1 MKTLS
6 IDIETYS
13 PTDLM
18 KAGVYRYSED
28 PDFDILLF
36 AYAYDDGPVQVA
48 DLSTYVIP
56 AELVRDILDPN
67 VLKSAFN
74 AQFERVCLS
83 RYILDTHRAYY
94 EHLLKGFTG
103 PFLPPEQ
110 WRCTMVHSR
119 YLALP
124 GDLDGTA
131 KALQLTEG
139 KDTAGKALIRYFSKP
154 CKPTK
159 KNGGATRN
167 TARSDPEKW
176 AQFVEYNRQD
186 VVVERAI
193 SRKLE
198 RWPVPEAEWR
208 LWYLDQRINDR
219 GVAVDP
225 VLVEQA
231 IAMDTEHSSDV
242 RDRMAEV
249 TGLDNPNSVS
259 QLKGWLADNGTEADS
274 LAKDAVA
281 GLMDD
286 ADGDVREALEL
297 RQALSRTSVKKYEAM
312 AAGACR
318 DGRVRGLLAFYGASR
333 TGRWAGRL
341 VQVQNLPR
349 NYLHDL
355 DLARNLVKAGD
366 RETVE
371 LLFGDVPDVLS
382 QLIRTALVPAP
393 GHRFIISD
401 FSAIEARVIAW
412 VAGETWR
419 MEVFA
424 TTGKIYEASAAA
436 MFHVPIESITK
447 GDPLRQKGKV
457 AELACIAEGQLVLTD
472 CGLIPIESVWDDM
485 KVWDGVDW
493 VTHKG
498 VVCRGTM
505 EAIEY
510 DGLKATEDHLV
521 WVEGESKPVHLGIA
535 AASGAHLVRTGA
547 GGRALRLGGDHQR
560 GEAVERGMEQGVRA
574 HQMHIMREDG
584 VVVAGQPHQGVVEGL
599 PEVLTTAQV
608 PPMARQE
615 GHGGEA
621 TLHESERRRV
631 PPIRGEG
638 DRVPLQLGVGSVRMA
653 GEEPGHTGQVDG
665 VGPGG
670 QRRALRAGEPALG
683 DPLSEQQEQA
693 DHETEALGPEGM
705 AIQLQRGGQESE
717 AGPYAGAD
725 TQGCQGGREAET
737 EKLERHTSVVRVY
750 DVIEAGPRHRFTVS
764 GRLVHNCGY
773 GGSVGALK
781 NMGADKM
788 GLSDA
793 ELKDI
798 VKKWREAS
806 PHIVD
811 LWWAVEEAAMIA
823 IETRGEA
830 RTHGIGFRY
839 ENGVL
844 FVRLQSGRDLVYPS
858 ARIGIDEK
866 FNTKCITYLGK
877 DTGVWTRL
885 HTYGPKIVENIIQAL
900 SRDCLTEAMLRM
912 DKAGYKAVMHIHDEV
927 VLEVPQGG
935 GSLEEVNRI
944 MGEPVSWA
952 PGLLLGAAGFESD
965 YYMKD

>member
-1 MKTLS
+1 MRTLS
-6 IDIETYS
+6 IDIESYS

-18 KAGVYRYSED
+18 RAGVYRYSED
-28 PDFDILLF
+28 PGFDILLF

-56 AELVRDILDPN
+56 VELVRDILDPN

-249 TGLDNPNSVS
+249 TGLDNPNSVA

-312 AAGACR
+312 AAGACS

-457 AELACIAEGQLVLTD
+457 AELAC
-472 CGLIPIESVWDDM
+472 
-485 KVWDGVDW
+485 
-493 VTHKG
+493 
-498 VVCRGTM
+498 
-505 EAIEY
+505 
-510 DGLKATEDHLV
+510 
-521 WVEGESKPVHLGIA
+521 
-535 AASGAHLVRTGA
+535 
-547 GGRALRLGGDHQR
+547 
-560 GEAVERGMEQGVRA
+560 
-574 HQMHIMREDG
+574 
-584 VVVAGQPHQGVVEGL
+584 
-599 PEVLTTAQV
+599 
-608 PPMARQE
+608 
-615 GHGGEA
+615 
-621 TLHESERRRV
+621 
-631 PPIRGEG
+631 
-638 DRVPLQLGVGSVRMA
+638 
-653 GEEPGHTGQVDG
+653 
-665 VGPGG
+665 
-670 QRRALRAGEPALG
+670 
-683 DPLSEQQEQA
+683 
-693 DHETEALGPEGM
+693 
-705 AIQLQRGGQESE
+705 
-717 AGPYAGAD
+717 
-725 TQGCQGGREAET
+725 
-737 EKLERHTSVVRVY
+737 
-750 DVIEAGPRHRFTVS
+750 
-764 GRLVHNCGY
+764 GY

-823 IETRGEA
+823 IETKGEA

-858 ARIGIDEK
+858 ARIGVDEK

-885 HTYGPKIVENIIQAL
+885 HTYGPKIVENIIQGL
-900 SRDCLTEAMLRM
+900 SRDCLAEAMLRLAR
-912 DKAGYKAVMHIHDEV
+912 AGYKAVMHIHDEV
-927 VLEVPQGG
+927 VLEAPQGG

>member
-1 MKTLS
+1 MAKRVLS
-6 IDIETYS
+6 IDIESYS

-28 PDFDILLF
+28 QDFDILLF

-56 AELVRDILDPN
+56 VELVRDILDPK

-94 EHLLKGFTG
+94 EHLLNGFTG
-103 PFLPPEQ
+103 PFLPPEH

-167 TARSDPEKW
+167 TPKSDPEKW
-176 AQFVEYNRQD
+176 AQFVDYNRQD

-198 RWPVPEAEWR
+198 RWPVPDFEWR

-225 VLVEQA
+225 VLVGQA
-231 IAMDTEHSSDV
+231 VAMDTEHSSDV

-249 TGLDNPNSVS
+249 TGLDNPNSVA

-312 AAGACR
+312 AAGACC

-382 QLIRTALVPAP
+382 QLIRTALVPAS

-424 TTGKIYEASAAA
+424 TTGTIYEASAAA
-436 MFHVPIESITK
+436 MFHVPIESIKK

-472 CGLIPIESVWDDM
+472 CGLVTIEKVTADM

-493 VTHKG
+493 VTHDG
-498 VVCRGTM
+498 VVYRGEKEVVT
-505 EAIEY
+505 Y
-510 DGLKATEDHLV
+510 DGLTATPDHVVFLEPEHGHMTV
-521 WVEGESKPVHLGIA
+521 C
-535 AASGAHLVRTGA
+535 TM
-547 GGRALRLGGDHQR
+547 
-560 GEAVERGMEQGVRA
+560 GEAVSTRSPLCTASLWDRP
-574 HQMHIMREDG
+574 
-584 VVVAGQPHQGVVEGL
+584 VVVGGHEWERTEWPKAEGW
-599 PEVLTTAQV
+599 
-608 PPMARQE
+608 
-615 GHGGEA
+615 G
-621 TLHESERRRV
+621 
-631 PPIRGEG
+631 
-638 DRVPLQLGVGSVRMA
+638 
-653 GEEPGHTGQVDG
+653 
-665 VGPGG
+665 
-670 QRRALRAGEPALG
+670 RA
-683 DPLSEQQEQA
+683 
-693 DHETEALGPEGM
+693 
-705 AIQLQRGGQESE
+705 
-717 AGPYAGAD
+717 Y
-725 TQGCQGGREAET
+725 
-737 EKLERHTSVVRVY
+737 VY
-750 DVIEAGPRHRFTVS
+750 DIVNAGPRHRFTVS

-823 IETRGEA
+823 IETQGEA

-900 SRDCLTEAMLRM
+900 SRDCLAEAMLRL
-912 DKAGYKAVMHIHDEV
+912 DKAGYKAVMHVHDEV
-927 VLEVPQGG
+927 VLEVPQGR

-944 MGEPVSWA
+944 MGEPVGWA

>member
-1 MKTLS
+1 MKTIS

-13 PTDLM
+13 PTDLK

-28 PDFDILLF
+28 KDFDILLF
-36 AYAYDDGPVQVA
+36 AYAYDDGPVQVV
-48 DLSTYVIP
+48 DLSSYIIP
-56 AELVRDILDPN
+56 VELVKDILDPK

-83 RYILDTHRAYY
+83 RYILGTHRWYY
-94 EHLLKGFTG
+94 RHLLKDFTG

-167 TARSDPEKW
+167 TPKSDPEKW

-198 RWPVPEAEWR
+198 RWPVPVSEWN
-208 LWYLDQRINDR
+208 LWHLDQHINDR
-219 GVAVDP
+219 GVAVDRI
-225 VLVEQA
+225 LVEQA
-231 IAMDTEHSSDV
+231 IAMDSEHSSDV

-312 AAGACR
+312 AAGMCS

-355 DLARNLVKAGD
+355 DLARDLVKAGD
-366 RETVE
+366 RESIE

-382 QLIRTALVPAP
+382 QLIRTALVPED
-393 GHRFIISD
+393 GSRFIISD

-457 AELACIAEGQLVLTD
+457 AELAC
-472 CGLIPIESVWDDM
+472 
-485 KVWDGVDW
+485 
-493 VTHKG
+493 
-498 VVCRGTM
+498 
-505 EAIEY
+505 
-510 DGLKATEDHLV
+510 
-521 WVEGESKPVHLGIA
+521 
-535 AASGAHLVRTGA
+535 
-547 GGRALRLGGDHQR
+547 
-560 GEAVERGMEQGVRA
+560 
-574 HQMHIMREDG
+574 
-584 VVVAGQPHQGVVEGL
+584 
-599 PEVLTTAQV
+599 
-608 PPMARQE
+608 
-615 GHGGEA
+615 
-621 TLHESERRRV
+621 
-631 PPIRGEG
+631 
-638 DRVPLQLGVGSVRMA
+638 
-653 GEEPGHTGQVDG
+653 
-665 VGPGG
+665 
-670 QRRALRAGEPALG
+670 
-683 DPLSEQQEQA
+683 
-693 DHETEALGPEGM
+693 
-705 AIQLQRGGQESE
+705 
-717 AGPYAGAD
+717 
-725 TQGCQGGREAET
+725 
-737 EKLERHTSVVRVY
+737 
-750 DVIEAGPRHRFTVS
+750 
-764 GRLVHNCGY
+764 GY

-788 GLSDA
+788 GLSDS
-793 ELKDI
+793 ELKGI
-798 VKKWREAS
+798 VRKWREAS

-823 IETRGEA
+823 IETQGEA
-830 RTHGIGFRY
+830 KTHGVGFRY

-900 SRDCLTEAMLRM
+900 SRDCLAEAMLRLAG
-912 DKAGYKAVMHIHDEV
+912 AGYKTVMHIHDEV
-927 VLEVPQGG
+927 VLEAPHGE
-935 GSLEEVNRI
+935 GSLEDVNRI

-952 PGLLLGAAGFESD
+952 QGLLLGAAGFESD

>member
-1 MKTLS
+1 MRTLS

-13 PTDLM
+13 PTDLL

-48 DLSTYVIP
+48 DLSTYVLP
-56 AELVRDILDPN
+56 AELVRDILDPK

-457 AELACIAEGQLVLTD
+457 AELAC
-472 CGLIPIESVWDDM
+472 
-485 KVWDGVDW
+485 
-493 VTHKG
+493 
-498 VVCRGTM
+498 
-505 EAIEY
+505 
-510 DGLKATEDHLV
+510 
-521 WVEGESKPVHLGIA
+521 
-535 AASGAHLVRTGA
+535 
-547 GGRALRLGGDHQR
+547 
-560 GEAVERGMEQGVRA
+560 
-574 HQMHIMREDG
+574 
-584 VVVAGQPHQGVVEGL
+584 
-599 PEVLTTAQV
+599 
-608 PPMARQE
+608 
-615 GHGGEA
+615 
-621 TLHESERRRV
+621 
-631 PPIRGEG
+631 
-638 DRVPLQLGVGSVRMA
+638 
-653 GEEPGHTGQVDG
+653 
-665 VGPGG
+665 
-670 QRRALRAGEPALG
+670 
-683 DPLSEQQEQA
+683 
-693 DHETEALGPEGM
+693 
-705 AIQLQRGGQESE
+705 
-717 AGPYAGAD
+717 
-725 TQGCQGGREAET
+725 
-737 EKLERHTSVVRVY
+737 
-750 DVIEAGPRHRFTVS
+750 
-764 GRLVHNCGY
+764 GY

-900 SRDCLTEAMLRM
+900 SRDCLAEAMLRL

-944 MGEPVSWA
+944 MGEPVGWA

>member
-1 MKTLS
+1 MRTLS

-13 PTDLM
+13 PTDLT

-28 PDFDILLF
+28 PGFDILLF
-36 AYAYDDGPVQVA
+36 AYAYDDGPVHVE
-48 DLSTYVIP
+48 DLTNYVIP
-56 AELVRDILDPN
+56 VELVRDILDPG
-67 VLKSAFN
+67 VLKCAFN

-83 RYILDTHRAYY
+83 RYILDTHLRYY
-94 EHLLKGFTG
+94 EHLLKDFRGA
-103 PFLPPEQ
+103 FLPPEP

-167 TARSDPEKW
+167 KPGSDPEKW

-198 RWPVPEAEWR
+198 RWPVPVSEWE

-219 GVAVDP
+219 GVAVDRL
-225 VLVEQA
+225 LVDQA
-231 IAMDTEHSSDV
+231 VTMDSEHSCGV

-249 TGLDNPNSVS
+249 TGLDNPNSVA
-259 QLKGWLADNGTEADS
+259 QLKTWLADNGTEADS

-312 AAGACR
+312 AAGMCS

-382 QLIRTALVPAP
+382 QLIRTALVPAA

-424 TTGKIYEASAAA
+424 TTGKIYEASASA
-436 MFHVPIESITK
+436 MFHVPTDSIKK

-457 AELACIAEGQLVLTD
+457 AELA
-472 CGLIPIESVWDDM
+472 
-485 KVWDGVDW
+485 
-493 VTHKG
+493 
-498 VVCRGTM
+498 
-505 EAIEY
+505 
-510 DGLKATEDHLV
+510 
-521 WVEGESKPVHLGIA
+521 
-535 AASGAHLVRTGA
+535 
-547 GGRALRLGGDHQR
+547 
-560 GEAVERGMEQGVRA
+560 
-574 HQMHIMREDG
+574 
-584 VVVAGQPHQGVVEGL
+584 
-599 PEVLTTAQV
+599 
-608 PPMARQE
+608 
-615 GHGGEA
+615 
-621 TLHESERRRV
+621 
-631 PPIRGEG
+631 
-638 DRVPLQLGVGSVRMA
+638 
-653 GEEPGHTGQVDG
+653 
-665 VGPGG
+665 
-670 QRRALRAGEPALG
+670 
-683 DPLSEQQEQA
+683 
-693 DHETEALGPEGM
+693 
-705 AIQLQRGGQESE
+705 
-717 AGPYAGAD
+717 
-725 TQGCQGGREAET
+725 
-737 EKLERHTSVVRVY
+737 
-750 DVIEAGPRHRFTVS
+750 
-764 GRLVHNCGY
+764 CGY

-823 IETRGEA
+823 IETKGEA

-885 HTYGPKIVENIIQAL
+885 HTYGPKIVENIIQAV
-900 SRDCLTEAMLRM
+900 SRDCLAEAMLRLA
-912 DKAGYKAVMHIHDEV
+912 KAGYKAVMHIHDEV
-927 VLEVPQGG
+927 VLEVPAGR
-935 GSLEEVNRI
+935 GSLDEVNRI
-944 MGEPVSWA
+944 MGEPVDWA

>member
-13 PTDLM
+13 PTDLK

-28 PDFDILLF
+28 KDFDILLF
-36 AYAYDDGPVQVA
+36 AYAYDDGPVQVV
-48 DLSTYVIP
+48 DLSSYIIP
-56 AELVRDILDPN
+56 VELVKDILDPK

-83 RYILDTHRAYY
+83 RYILGTHRWYY
-94 EHLLKGFTG
+94 RHLLKDFTG

-131 KALQLTEG
+131 KALKLTEG

-167 TARSDPEKW
+167 TPKSDPEKW

-198 RWPVPEAEWR
+198 RWPVPVSEWK
-208 LWYLDQRINDR
+208 LWHLDQHINDR
-219 GVAVDP
+219 GVAVDRI
-225 VLVEQA
+225 LVEQA
-231 IAMDTEHSSDV
+231 IAMDSEHSSDV

-249 TGLDNPNSVS
+249 TGLDNPNSVA

-281 GLMDD
+281 GLIDD

-312 AAGACR
+312 ASGMCS
-318 DGRVRGLLAFYGASR
+318 DGRVHGLLAFYGATR

-366 RETVE
+366 RESIE

-382 QLIRTALVPAP
+382 QLIRTALVP
-393 GHRFIISD
+393 GVGRRFIISD

-424 TTGKIYEASAAA
+424 TTGKIYEASASA

-457 AELACIAEGQLVLTD
+457 AELACIAEGELVLTD
-472 CGLIPIESVWDDM
+472 RGLVPIEQVTTEHLL
-485 KVWDGVDW
+485 WDGESW

-498 VVCRGTM
+498 VVYKGRREVITY
-505 EAIEY
+505 E
-510 DGLKATEDHLV
+510 GLSATVDHLV
-521 WVEGESKPVHLGIA
+521 WVEGESEPVHLGA
-535 AASGAHLVRTGA
+535 AAACGAHLVRTA
-547 GGRALRLGGDHQR
+547 DGRKTVSLG
-560 GEAVERGMEQGVRA
+560 
-574 HQMHIMREDG
+574 
-584 VVVAGQPHQGVVEGL
+584 EGL
-599 PEVLTTAQV
+599 PLIRAGSGAPEVLQ
-608 PPMARQE
+608 
-615 GHGGEA
+615 
-621 TLHESERRRV
+621 
-631 PPIRGEG
+631 
-638 DRVPLQLGVGSVRMA
+638 D
-653 GEEPGHTGQVDG
+653 
-665 VGPGG
+665 
-670 QRRALRAGEPALG
+670 
-683 DPLSEQQEQA
+683 
-693 DHETEALGPEGM
+693 
-705 AIQLQRGGQESE
+705 
-717 AGPYAGAD
+717 
-725 TQGCQGGREAET
+725 
-737 EKLERHTSVVRVY
+737 VY
-750 DVIEAGPRHRFTVS
+750 DILNAGKHNRFTVS
-764 GRLVHNCGY
+764 GVLVHNCGY

-798 VKKWREAS
+798 VRKWREAS

-823 IETRGEA
+823 IETQGEA
-830 RTHGIGFRY
+830 KTHGVGFRY

-900 SRDCLTEAMLRM
+900 SRDCLAEAMLRLAG
-912 DKAGYKAVMHIHDEV
+912 AGYKTVMHIHDEV
-927 VLEVPQGG
+927 VLEAPHGE

>member
-1 MKTLS
+1 MKTIS

-13 PTDLM
+13 PTDLK

-28 PDFDILLF
+28 KDFDILLF
-36 AYAYDDGPVQVA
+36 AYAYDDGPVQVV
-48 DLSTYVIP
+48 DLSSYIIP
-56 AELVRDILDPN
+56 VGLVKDILDPN

-83 RYILDTHRAYY
+83 RYILGTHRWYY
-94 EHLLKGFTG
+94 RHLLNGLNG
-103 PFLPPEQ
+103 SFLPPEQ

-131 KALQLTEG
+131 KALKLTEG

-159 KNGGATRN
+159 KNGGARRN
-167 TARSDPEKW
+167 TPKSDPEKW
-176 AQFVEYNRQD
+176 AQFIEYNRQD

-198 RWPVPEAEWR
+198 RWPVPVSEWK
-208 LWYLDQRINDR
+208 LWHLDQHINDR
-219 GVAVDP
+219 GVAVD
-225 VLVEQA
+225 VALVEQA
-231 IAMDTEHSSDV
+231 IAMDSEHSSDV

-249 TGLDNPNSVS
+249 TGLDNPNSVA

-297 RQALSRTSVKKYEAM
+297 RQALSRTSVRKYEAM
-312 AAGACR
+312 AAGMCS
-318 DGRVRGLLAFYGASR
+318 DGRVHGLLAFYGATR

-355 DLARNLVKAGD
+355 DLARDLVKAGD
-366 RETVE
+366 RESIE

-382 QLIRTALVPAP
+382 QLIRTALVPED
-393 GHRFIISD
+393 GSRFIISD

-424 TTGKIYEASAAA
+424 TTGKIYEASASA
-436 MFHVPIESITK
+436 MFHVPIDSITK

-472 CGLIPIESVWDDM
+472 CGLVPIERVTADM

-535 AASGAHLVRTGA
+535 AASGAHLIRTGS

-584 VVVAGQPHQGVVEGL
+584 VVVAGQPHQGAVEGL
-599 PEVLTTAQV
+599 PEMLTTAQV
-608 PPMARQE
+608 PQMAGQE

-621 TLHESERRRV
+621 ALYESERRRV
-631 PPIRGEG
+631 PPVRGEG
-638 DRVPLQLGVGSVRMA
+638 DRVPLQLGVRSMRMG
-653 GEEPGHTGQVDG
+653 GEEHRHTGQGDG
-665 VGPGG
+665 AGPRR
-670 QRRALRAGEPALG
+670 QQRALRAGEPALG

-705 AIQLQRGGQESE
+705 AVQLQRGGQESE

-737 EKLERHTSVVRVY
+737 EELERHTSVVRVY
-750 DVIEAGPRHRFTVS
+750 DILEAGPRHRFTVS

-798 VKKWREAS
+798 VRKWREAS

-823 IETRGEA
+823 IETQGEA
-830 RTHGIGFRY
+830 KTHGVGFRY

-885 HTYGPKIVENIIQAL
+885 HTYGPKIVENIIQGL
-900 SRDCLTEAMLRM
+900 SRDCLAEAMLRL
-912 DKAGYKAVMHIHDEV
+912 DRAGYKAVMHIHDEV
-927 VLEVPQGG
+927 VLEVPQGR
-935 GSLEEVNRI
+935 GSLEDVNRI

>member
-6 IDIETYS
+6 IDIESYS
-13 PTDLM
+13 PTDLL

-28 PDFDILLF
+28 LDFDILLF
-36 AYAYDDGPVQVA
+36 AYAYDDGPVEVA

-56 AELVRDILDPN
+56 VELVRDILDPK

-94 EHLLKGFTG
+94 EHLLNGFTG
-103 PFLPPEQ
+103 PVLPPEQ

-167 TARSDPEKW
+167 TAKSDPEKW

-198 RWPVPEAEWR
+198 RWPVPDSEWE

-225 VLVEQA
+225 VLVGQA
-231 IAMDTEHSSDV
+231 VAMDTEHSSDV

-249 TGLDNPNSVS
+249 TGLDNPNSVA

-312 AAGACR
+312 AAGACS

-366 RETVE
+366 RATVE

-382 QLIRTALVPAP
+382 QLIRTALVPAS

-472 CGLIPIESVWDDM
+472 SGLVPVESVTSDM
-485 KVWDGVDW
+485 KVWDGLAW
-493 VTHKG
+493 VSHGG
-498 VVCRGTM
+498 VVCRGEKEVVT
-505 EAIEY
+505 Y
-510 DGLKATEDHLV
+510 DGLTATPDHAVFL
-521 WVEGESKPVHLGIA
+521 EPEHGYM
-535 AASGAHLVRTGA
+535 TMCTM
-547 GGRALRLGGDHQR
+547 
-560 GEAVERGMEQGVRA
+560 GEAVSTRSPICTASLWDQP
-574 HQMHIMREDG
+574 
-584 VVVAGQPHQGVVEGL
+584 VVVGEHEWERTEWPKAEGW
-599 PEVLTTAQV
+599 
-608 PPMARQE
+608 
-615 GHGGEA
+615 G
-621 TLHESERRRV
+621 
-631 PPIRGEG
+631 
-638 DRVPLQLGVGSVRMA
+638 
-653 GEEPGHTGQVDG
+653 
-665 VGPGG
+665 
-670 QRRALRAGEPALG
+670 RA
-683 DPLSEQQEQA
+683 
-693 DHETEALGPEGM
+693 
-705 AIQLQRGGQESE
+705 
-717 AGPYAGAD
+717 Y
-725 TQGCQGGREAET
+725 
-737 EKLERHTSVVRVY
+737 VY
-750 DVIEAGPRHRFTVS
+750 DIVNAGPRHRFTVS

-823 IETRGEA
+823 IETKGEA

-839 ENGVL
+839 ESGVL

-900 SRDCLTEAMLRM
+900 SRDCLAEAMLRL

-944 MGEPVSWA
+944 MGEPVGWA

>member
-1 MKTLS
+1 
-6 IDIETYS
+6 
-13 PTDLM
+13 
-18 KAGVYRYSED
+18 
-28 PDFDILLF
+28 
-36 AYAYDDGPVQVA
+36 
-48 DLSTYVIP
+48 
-56 AELVRDILDPN
+56 
-67 VLKSAFN
+67 
-74 AQFERVCLS
+74 
-83 RYILDTHRAYY
+83 
-94 EHLLKGFTG
+94 
-103 PFLPPEQ
+103 
-110 WRCTMVHSR
+110 MVHSR

-131 KALQLTEG
+131 KALKLTEG

-167 TARSDPEKW
+167 TPKSDPEKW

-198 RWPVPEAEWR
+198 RWPVPVSEWK
-208 LWYLDQRINDR
+208 LWHLDQHINDR
-219 GVAVDP
+219 GVAVDRI
-225 VLVEQA
+225 LVEQA
-231 IAMDTEHSSDV
+231 IAMDSEHSSDV

-249 TGLDNPNSVS
+249 TGLDNPNSVA

-281 GLMDD
+281 GLIDD

-312 AAGACR
+312 ASGMCS
-318 DGRVRGLLAFYGASR
+318 DGRVHGLLAFYGATR

-366 RETVE
+366 RESIE

-382 QLIRTALVPAP
+382 QLIRTALVP
-393 GHRFIISD
+393 GVGRRFIISD

-424 TTGKIYEASAAA
+424 TTGKIYEASASA

-457 AELACIAEGQLVLTD
+457 AELACIAEGELVLTD
-472 CGLIPIESVWDDM
+472 RGLVPIEQVTTEHLL
-485 KVWDGVDW
+485 WDGESW

-498 VVCRGTM
+498 VVYKGRREVITY
-505 EAIEY
+505 E
-510 DGLKATEDHLV
+510 GLSATVDHLV
-521 WVEGESKPVHLGIA
+521 WVEGESEPVHLGA
-535 AASGAHLVRTGA
+535 AAACGAHLVRTA
-547 GGRALRLGGDHQR
+547 DGRKTVSLG
-560 GEAVERGMEQGVRA
+560 
-574 HQMHIMREDG
+574 
-584 VVVAGQPHQGVVEGL
+584 EGL
-599 PEVLTTAQV
+599 PLIRAGSGAPEVLQ
-608 PPMARQE
+608 
-615 GHGGEA
+615 
-621 TLHESERRRV
+621 
-631 PPIRGEG
+631 
-638 DRVPLQLGVGSVRMA
+638 D
-653 GEEPGHTGQVDG
+653 
-665 VGPGG
+665 
-670 QRRALRAGEPALG
+670 
-683 DPLSEQQEQA
+683 
-693 DHETEALGPEGM
+693 
-705 AIQLQRGGQESE
+705 
-717 AGPYAGAD
+717 
-725 TQGCQGGREAET
+725 
-737 EKLERHTSVVRVY
+737 VY
-750 DVIEAGPRHRFTVS
+750 DILNAGKHNRFTVS
-764 GRLVHNCGY
+764 GVLVHNCGY

-798 VKKWREAS
+798 VRKWREAS

-823 IETRGEA
+823 IETQGEA
-830 RTHGIGFRY
+830 KTHGVGFRY

-900 SRDCLTEAMLRM
+900 SRDCLAEAMLRLAG
-912 DKAGYKAVMHIHDEV
+912 AGYKTVMHIHDEV
-927 VLEVPQGG
+927 VLEAPHGE

>member
-1 MKTLS
+1 MRTLS

-48 DLSTYVIP
+48 DLSTYVLP
-56 AELVRDILDPN
+56 VELVRDILDPN

-249 TGLDNPNSVS
+249 TGLDNPNSVA
-259 QLKGWLADNGTEADS
+259 QLKTWLADNGTEADS

-457 AELACIAEGQLVLTD
+457 AELAC
-472 CGLIPIESVWDDM
+472 
-485 KVWDGVDW
+485 
-493 VTHKG
+493 
-498 VVCRGTM
+498 
-505 EAIEY
+505 
-510 DGLKATEDHLV
+510 
-521 WVEGESKPVHLGIA
+521 
-535 AASGAHLVRTGA
+535 
-547 GGRALRLGGDHQR
+547 
-560 GEAVERGMEQGVRA
+560 
-574 HQMHIMREDG
+574 
-584 VVVAGQPHQGVVEGL
+584 
-599 PEVLTTAQV
+599 
-608 PPMARQE
+608 
-615 GHGGEA
+615 
-621 TLHESERRRV
+621 
-631 PPIRGEG
+631 
-638 DRVPLQLGVGSVRMA
+638 
-653 GEEPGHTGQVDG
+653 
-665 VGPGG
+665 
-670 QRRALRAGEPALG
+670 
-683 DPLSEQQEQA
+683 
-693 DHETEALGPEGM
+693 
-705 AIQLQRGGQESE
+705 
-717 AGPYAGAD
+717 
-725 TQGCQGGREAET
+725 
-737 EKLERHTSVVRVY
+737 
-750 DVIEAGPRHRFTVS
+750 
-764 GRLVHNCGY
+764 GY

-900 SRDCLTEAMLRM
+900 SRDCLAEAMLRL